1 MCPSVRMTKVLAST
15 TESTIPT
22 TSAFVGLSAFALTNV
37 EPPARV
43 STLPTT
49 KPWPVW
55 VMVVVTPPAPLPP
68 VIVMSVEPSGPRPG
82 LSAIAIVRPPAPMKL
97 RPLRVF
103 DISGAAHV
111 DGGARQLPGRVAAAV
126 GGHHGVL
133 AGVAAARE
141 HARGGGRVG
150 RRATGT
156 RVGRRLT
163 RAVAARV
170 EDRGDLGGGQA

>member
-43 STLPTT
+43 STLPAT
-49 KPWPVW
+49 K
-55 VMVVVTPPAPLPP
+55 PP

-133 AGVAAARE
+133 AGVAA
-141 HARGGGRVG
+141 
-150 RRATGT
+150 
-156 RVGRRLT
+156 
-163 RAVAARV
+163 
-170 EDRGDLGGGQA
+170 